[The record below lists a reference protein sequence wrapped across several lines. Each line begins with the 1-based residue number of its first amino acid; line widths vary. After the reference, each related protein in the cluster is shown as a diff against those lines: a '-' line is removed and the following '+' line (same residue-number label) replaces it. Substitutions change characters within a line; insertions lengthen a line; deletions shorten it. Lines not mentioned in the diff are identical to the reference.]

1 LAFIGENVHSSKNRF
16 SALLHDESFPVHT
29 PTHSHTHPHTH
40 THTHTHEIKTGDK
53 SCSSLTNAFFP
64 HNMKR
69 RDNLSKKNKTR
80 PLTDRYVYGSE
91 RLKQAGHHEI
101 E

>member
-1 LAFIGENVHSSKNRF
+1 
-16 SALLHDESFPVHT
+16 
-29 PTHSHTHPHTH
+29 
-40 THTHTHEIKTGDK
+40 
-53 SCSSLTNAFFP
+53 
-64 HNMKR
+64 MKR
-69 RDNLSKKNKTR
+69 RDNLSKKNKKR